1 MNYAA
6 IKTHDIANGPGIR
19 LSLFVSGCEHYCKN
33 CFNKEAWGFDYGKQF
48 TEETFDY
55 IAKELNS
62 PVYSGLTILGGEPF
76 HPKNEFYVAELI
88 IKLKILYPDLN
99 IWVYTGYLYEDLISE
114 EWVGTRATNI
124 ILRSIDTLVD
134 GKFVEELKD
143 LGLNY
148 RGSSNQR
155 IIDVKKSIAMRKVVL
170 DPLCIGDTDK
180 YKNNVTFKRE
190 N

>member
-19 LSLFVSGCEHYCKN
+19 LSLFVSGCEHHCKN
-33 CFNKEAWGFDYGKQF
+33 CFNKEAWDFDYGKPF

-55 IAKELNS
+55 IAKELS
-62 PVYSGLTILGGEPF
+62 SSVYSGLTILGGEPL

-99 IWVYTGYLYEDLISE
+99 IWVYTGYTYEELISSQI
-114 EWVGTRATNI
+114 G
-124 ILRSIDTLVD
+124 RSASHFVFRGIDTLVD
-134 GKFVEELKD
+134 GKYIEELKD
-143 LGLNY
+143 IGLNY

-155 IIDVKKSIAMRKVVL
+155 IIDVKKSLAMKKVVL

-180 YKNNVTFKRE
+180 YKK
-190 N
+190 

>member
-19 LSLFVSGCEHYCKN
+19 LSLFVSGCEHHCKN
-33 CFNKEAWGFDYGKQF
+33 CFNKEAWDFDYGKPF

-55 IAKELNS
+55 IAKELSS
-62 PVYSGLTILGGEPF
+62 PVYSGLTILGGEPL

-99 IWVYTGYLYEDLISE
+99 IWVYTGYTYEELISSQIGRSASHF
-114 EWVGTRATNI
+114 V
-124 ILRSIDTLVD
+124 LRGIDTLVD

-143 LGLNY
+143 IGLNY

-155 IIDVKKSIAMRKVVL
+155 IIDVKKSLAMKKVVL

-180 YKNNVTFKRE
+180 YKK
-190 N
+190 